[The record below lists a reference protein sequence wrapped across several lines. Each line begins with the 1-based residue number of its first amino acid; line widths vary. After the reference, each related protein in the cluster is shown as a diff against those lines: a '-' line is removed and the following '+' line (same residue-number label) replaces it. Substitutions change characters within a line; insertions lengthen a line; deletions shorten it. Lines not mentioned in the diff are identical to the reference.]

1 MDGGMKCKLLTRLD
15 ETRKKPMSLNTIIQR
30 QMAFLV
36 VLSLEYLP
44 ISSALSAAP
53 DFCTTAQGG
62 RSLSND
68 PFNLTESN
76 VSNAI
81 YTPGPCLKGHNML
94 NFFVVLFL
102 KISETLKKLKVYE
115 SDISGRKQIS
125 TNGKSFLLGF
135 LQSFILAN
143 KKKLAKISMHMHF
156 NNLGLIIDENLSW
169 E

>member
-1 MDGGMKCKLLTRLD
+1 MDGGMKCKLLTRVD
-15 ETRKKPMSLNTIIQR
+15 ETRKKPMNLNTIIQR

-53 DFCTTAQGG
+53 DFCTTGQGG

-68 PFNLTESN
+68 PFDLTESN

-94 NFFVVLFL
+94 NFLVVLFL
-102 KISETLKKLKVYE
+102 KISETLKALKVYE

-125 TNGKSFLLGF
+125 TNGK
-135 LQSFILAN
+135 
-143 KKKLAKISMHMHF
+143 KLSSWFFTVFHISQ
-156 NNLGLIIDENLSW
+156 
-169 E
+169 